1 MEKQNSEMDNF
12 QKLFDV
18 FKDRHD
24 INDIQRDLNKLDIL
38 YQNQR
43 FHDMNKHIGEVA
55 QKHKAEAEIWNR
67 TNTKKSK
74 KMGDIYS
81 SARNFLCALGC
92 KGLVKFGVELKNYL
106 TASELSFIEAKIKY
120 LE

>member
-1 MEKQNSEMDNF
+1 MEQQNSEKDNF

-24 INDIQRDLNKLDIL
+24 INDIQRDMNKLDIL

-43 FHDMNKHIGEVA
+43 FHDMIKHIGEVV

-67 TNTKKSK
+67 INTKKSK

-81 SARNFLCALGC
+81 SARNFLRALGC
-92 KGLVKFGVELKNYL
+92 KGLVKFGVDLKDYL
-106 TASELSFIEAKIKY
+106 TAAELSFIESKIKPM
-120 LE
+120 E